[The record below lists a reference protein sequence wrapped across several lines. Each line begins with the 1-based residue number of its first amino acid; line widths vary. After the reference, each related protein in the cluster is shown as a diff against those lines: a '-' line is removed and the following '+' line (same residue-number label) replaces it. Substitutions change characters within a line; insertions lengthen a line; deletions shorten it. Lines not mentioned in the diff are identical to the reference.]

1 MSVAVVTPTAMPKL
15 LELQPEQGHGA
26 LAAPAHPSSIPAP
39 GAANQ
44 PQQEEKA
51 EAVLCLDL

>member
-1 MSVAVVTPTAMPKL
+1 MVTPTAMPKL
-15 LELQPEQGHGA
+15 LELQLEQGHGA